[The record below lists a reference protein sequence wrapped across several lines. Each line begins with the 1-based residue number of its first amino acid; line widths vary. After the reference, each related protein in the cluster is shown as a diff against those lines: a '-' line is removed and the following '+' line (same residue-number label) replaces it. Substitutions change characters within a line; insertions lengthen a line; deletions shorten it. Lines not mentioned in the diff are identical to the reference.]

1 MMKGNI
7 MKSIEH
13 KEKIKAKITNNKV
26 KDLSTL
32 TCLAKQ
38 MGKYLG
44 IKLNEVDVCEFH
56 ILQLEC
62 DIKSIIR
69 RQDQLMKLIEI
80 KGEVLVVD
88 APLVNY
94 LQEYHELSER
104 LKEVKLN
111 KDAYEAMLD
120 IDFYVDLK
128 DFDNIS

>member
-1 MMKGNI
+1 

-13 KEKIKAKITNNKV
+13 KEKIKEKITNNKV

-32 TCLAKQ
+32 TCLAEQ

-80 KGEVLVVD
+80 KGKVLVVD

-94 LQEYHELSER
+94 LQEYHELSEK
-104 LKEVKLN
+104 LKEAKLN

-128 DFDNIS
+128 DFANIS

>member
-1 MMKGNI
+1 

>member
-1 MMKGNI
+1 MKGNI

-13 KEKIKAKITNNKV
+13 KEKIKSKIVNNKV

-32 TCLAKQ
+32 TCLAEQ

-80 KGEVLVVD
+80 KGKVLVVD

>member
-1 MMKGNI
+1 MKGNI

-13 KEKIKAKITNNKV
+13 KEKIKSKIVNNKV

-32 TCLAKQ
+32 TCLAEQ
-38 MGKYLG
+38 MGEYLG

-80 KGEVLVVD
+80 KGKVLVVD

>member
-1 MMKGNI
+1 
-7 MKSIEH
+7 MKSIER
-13 KEKIKAKITNNKV
+13 KEKIRAKITNNKV

-32 TCLAKQ
+32 TCLAEQ

-80 KGEVLVVD
+80 KGNVLVVD

-94 LQEYHELSER
+94 LQEYHELSEK

>member
-1 MMKGNI
+1 

-94 LQEYHELSER
+94 LQEYHELSES